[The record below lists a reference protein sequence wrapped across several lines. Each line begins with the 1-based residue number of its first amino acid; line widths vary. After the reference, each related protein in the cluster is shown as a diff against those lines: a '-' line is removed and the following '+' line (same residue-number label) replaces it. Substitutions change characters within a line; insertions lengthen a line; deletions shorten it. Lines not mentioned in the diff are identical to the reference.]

1 MKVRTLGPLGV
12 EDELGRAV
20 ELGSPKQQALLAL
33 LVIHANHVLST
44 DRIIDELWG
53 EQPPSDGARNVRVY
67 VSRLREVLEPDRAKR
82 APGRLIVTEPS
93 GYALRIDPENI
104 DALRFERLVGEAREE
119 MADDP
124 DSSRKTIAEALSLWR
139 DRPLAGLVFDEFA
152 QSEVRRLEELH
163 LSALEL
169 RHEASIR
176 VGEHSSTIPDLEK
189 LVAEHPLRERLVALL
204 MEALAGSGRQ
214 AEALRAYRSL
224 ELRLADDIGLEP
236 SVELRLLEE
245 RILLQQE
252 QRFDKPSLP
261 SPEAVA
267 VDNLP
272 ARVTSLVGR
281 ESDLEEVAQLLE
293 GTRLLTLTGTGGV
306 GKTSLAIEA
315 GRSAA
320 ARYSGRVWLVDFS
333 PLSDSTGVTAAV
345 ADALGVKDE
354 AGVPLE
360 GVIATALRLE
370 PSLLLFDN
378 CEHVLDA
385 VSSLV
390 VELLHAVP
398 ELTIVCT
405 SRRSLAVGGESVY
418 EVAPL
423 GLPPLEADVDDLRAT
438 ASSRL
443 LSERTVAVSPE
454 FQVTIENA
462 ADFAALCLR
471 LDGIPLAIE
480 LAASNLRS
488 MTTGEVVESL
498 GDRLSLG
505 GRQHGV
511 PHHRTLRDTMQWSYD
526 LLDEAEQRLFDRL
539 SVFAGRFSRKAA
551 LTIGADRDGVR
562 PSVELAA
569 LVDASM
575 IVADISGPATKYR
588 MLPTLR
594 DFGVFNLREGGD
606 LENVRRT
613 HAEYLVAD
621 AGDMV
626 LPYAPNQPTK
636 RVERNVSAEDFRAA
650 TDWAL
655 QAGRTELTPGL
666 VVPLIHHH
674 VRSGRLDE
682 ATHWVDRVNQ
692 YAIEGS
698 FEQWRLQIT
707 AVTVNYYV
715 SGRNEAREAEYRSLS
730 ASAAEMGEVAA
741 SADALQFAGHAR
753 WRHGDLRGARD
764 DVAAAAEAA
773 SAPDWSGHSKR
784 EILAEIELQLGNITA
799 AEQQADIL
807 ATFADRTHDPVATAA
822 AIHIRGWVA
831 FYRGKP
837 EESIRLL
844 ENCRELAIAAGD
856 NRQHL
861 LRARLGLARV
871 FTTLGLPDQA
881 LAQAKAAND
890 AALAAQAKATN
901 DAALAV
907 WHQAGGQSMILVGR
921 AQLDLGDLSSAA
933 RSLMDGLEN
942 LRDRHPSAEYIARGL
957 RFAGW
962 IALADGQ
969 SDLAV
974 RFQTVAEAEFQRIG
988 FVDPPAEAAQAAH
1001 ALAEARHLLGEAEQ
1015 DTPTNRAEQAPFAT
1029 VLNEAVGYLREV
1041 AEGPG

>member
-1 MKVRTLGPLGV
+1 MKVRTLGPLEV

-20 ELGSPKQQALLAL
+20 EVGSPKAQALFAL

-93 GYALRIDPENI
+93 GYALRIDPEDI

-169 RHEASIR
+169 GHEASIR

-252 QRFDKPSLP
+252 QRSEERSLP
-261 SPEAVA
+261 SPEANAVA
-267 VDNLP
+267 NLP
-272 ARVTSLVGR
+272 ARFTSLVGR
-281 ESDLEEVAQLLE
+281 ESDLDEVARLLE
-293 GTRLLTLTGTGGV
+293 RTRLLTLTGPGGG

-315 GRSAA
+315 ARSAA
-320 ARYSGRVWLVDFS
+320 AQYSGRVWLVDFS
-333 PLSDSTGVTAAV
+333 PLGDSTGVTAAV

-354 AGVPLE
+354 ADVPLE
-360 GVIATALRLE
+360 SVIAAALRLE

-378 CEHVLDA
+378 CEHVLDV

-390 VELLHAVP
+390 VELLQAVP

-405 SRRSLAVGGESVY
+405 SRRSLAVDGESVY

-423 GLPPLEADVDDLRAT
+423 GLPPVGAGVEELRAT

-443 LSERTVAVSPE
+443 FSERTVAVSPE
-454 FQVTIENA
+454 FQLTIENA
-462 ADFAALCLR
+462 ADVATLCRR

-511 PHHRTLRDTMQWSYD
+511 AHHITLRDTMQWSYD

-539 SVFAGRFSRKAA
+539 SVFAGRFSREAA
-551 LTIGADRDGVR
+551 LAVGADRDGVP

-575 IVADISGPATKYR
+575 IVADISGRATKYR

-606 LENVRRT
+606 LENVRRA

-636 RVERNVSAEDFRAA
+636 RVERNVSVEDFRAA
-650 TDWAL
+650 AEWAL
-655 QAGRTELTPGL
+655 HAGRTELAPTL
-666 VVPLIHHH
+666 VGPLINHH
-674 VRSGRLDE
+674 VRSGRFDE
-682 ATHWVDRVNQ
+682 VTLRVDRVNQ
-692 YAIEGS
+692 FAVEGS
-698 FEQWRLQIT
+698 FELWRLQIAAAT
-707 AVTVNYYV
+707 IDYYT
-715 SGRNEAREAEYRSLS
+715 GRNEDAERLSTDRSAPQPPRWVRSPRRPMPSNSPGTPGGVTVTCGVPETIWSPPPKLPQLQTG
-730 ASAAEMGEVAA
+730 AAIRSVKFWPKSNCSWGT
-741 SADALQFAGHAR
+741 SPRPNSRQTSSPHSQTGHATR
-753 WRHGDLRGARD
+753 SQRPPPFTFEAGWRSTEESPRSRYD
-764 DVAAAAEAA
+764 
-773 SAPDWSGHSKR
+773 SS
-784 EILAEIELQLGNITA
+784 
-799 AEQQADIL
+799 
-807 ATFADRTHDPVATAA
+807 RTVATSPSQ
-822 AIHIRGWVA
+822 RVT
-831 FYRGKP
+831 
-837 EESIRLL
+837 
-844 ENCRELAIAAGD
+844 IA
-856 NRQHL
+856 NT
-861 LRARLGLARV
+861 
-871 FTTLGLPDQA
+871 F
-881 LAQAKAAND
+881 
-890 AALAAQAKATN
+890 
-901 DAALAV
+901 
-907 WHQAGGQSMILVGR
+907 
-921 AQLDLGDLSSAA
+921 
-933 RSLMDGLEN
+933 
-942 LRDRHPSAEYIARGL
+942 
-957 RFAGW
+957 
-962 IALADGQ
+962 
-969 SDLAV
+969 
-974 RFQTVAEAEFQRIG
+974 
-988 FVDPPAEAAQAAH
+988 
-1001 ALAEARHLLGEAEQ
+1001 
-1015 DTPTNRAEQAPFAT
+1015 
-1029 VLNEAVGYLREV
+1029 
-1041 AEGPG
+1041 